1 MNFDIR
7 RDELMKEKIKKIL
20 KNRIFLFVLGILI
33 SGSVSVLAVTYFPS
47 NQVTYNNGTSGLKST
62 DVQGAIDE
70 LYNEVNTE
78 CAGGVTVNILG
89 KKVEIGL
96 SCSSSYG
103 RVECDDGLYQD
114 SNDKDRYVFK
124 GTNPNNYITFNNE
137 KAGWRIISKE
147 SDGTLK
153 IIRSTSIGNMPWH
166 NECQYNNSECHNW
179 TIPASLNTYLNND
192 YYNSLTTKAQSQIV
206 SKDWSVLYTNWTTE
220 SVIWTGKIALATRD
234 DIFDTSRYYRTQCED
249 VDHSSECDDVW
260 MNDKT
265 NWWLL
270 SVPPGGP
277 NDSDNSKAYVFA
289 GERPSYNLQI
299 TYASVTTSEGVKP
312 VLYLSSNVKITGGT
326 GTKSDPYVIE

>member
-1 MNFDIR
+1 
-7 RDELMKEKIKKIL
+7 MKEKIKKIL
-20 KNRIFLFVLGILI
+20 KNRLLLFVLGILI

-70 LYNEVNTE
+70 LYNTCSNVGNFSVN
-78 CAGGVTVNILG
+78 VLG
-89 KKVEIGL
+89 KKMEINI

-103 RVECDDGLYQD
+103 RVDCDDGLYQYFD
-114 SNDKDRYVFK
+114 DKDRYVFK
-124 GTNPNNYITFNNE
+124 GTNPNNYITFNEE

-147 SDGTLK
+147 SDGTVK
-153 IIRSTSIGNMPWH
+153 IIRNTSIGNMQWH
-166 NECQYNNSECHNW
+166 NDCPYRTDECHNW
-179 TIPASLNTYLNND
+179 DIPVSLNTYLNND
-192 YYNSLTTKAQSQIV
+192 YYNSLTTKAQGQIV
-206 SKDWSVLYTNWTTE
+206 SKDWSVLHTDWSTNKYVTWN
-220 SVIWTGKIALATRD
+220 GKIALATLN
-234 DIFDTSRYYRTQCED
+234 DIYDASSYYRTQCED